1 MGILCLNKIWGFKI
15 ILLYLHQKIKQNNY
29 EKDRLD

>member
-1 MGILCLNKIWGFKI
+1 MGILCLNNFGFQDYCI
-15 ILLYLHQKIKQNNY
+15 IFASENKTEQY